1 LLPEEEREKLLQN
14 LTEEE
19 ANELLYDWKFWAR
32 PKQLPP
38 GGDWYVWLILA
49 GRGFGKTRTGA
60 ELVRMWQEQGYNR
73 FALIGQTP
81 GEVRDVMIEGESGI
95 LAISTPWNM
104 PVYEPSKRKLTWPN
118 GAYALTFSGEN
129 PEQLRGPQHEKAW
142 VDELAKLKYPQET
155 WDNLEFGLR
164 LGNNPQV
171 AVTTTPKP
179 IKLVR
184 ELLKDKQTHVT
195 SGSSYENIGNLA
207 PAFIQRII
215 SKYEGTRLGRQELY
229 AEVLEDVEGALWK
242 SKQLED
248 LRVTEHPELKRIVV
262 GVDPAVTNEEGSDE
276 TGIIVAGVDVAGH
289 GYILGDESLKDS
301 PDRWARAA
309 VTAYNKNSADRI
321 IGEAN
326 NGGDLIEIV
335 IRTVDNKVS
344 YKKVH
349 ASRGKLTRAEPIA
362 ALYEQ
367 GKVHHVGLFPNLED
381 EMCSW
386 VPGMKSPNRLDALVW
401 ALTELML
408 DSAPEPRV
416 RSF

>member
-1 LLPEEEREKLLQN
+1 MLPEEEREKLLQN